1 MDREQRLWDWEETA
15 QPYLL
20 GASLLFLTSY
30 AVRVLDLG
38 LSPGWQ
44 VWWELVTLVSWSF
57 FVVEYLARLAFSS
70 DRRHFLRT
78 RWLDLIVTVLPLL
91 RPLRLIDMHE
101 RMQRRRD
108 HPRLV
113 LEARVMAYTG
123 LTSLLLGFAASLAVY
138 HDERSAPGANIHTF
152 GDAVWWASSTLTTT
166 GYGDA
171 TPVTPRG
178 KLIAVGLMFAGV
190 ALVGA
195 VVGSFSSYL
204 LRRFRQEGE
213 K

>member
-1 MDREQRLWDWEETA
+1 MDREQRLWEWEETA

-30 AVRVLDLG
+30 AVRVLDPG

-101 RMQRRRD
+101 RC
-108 HPRLV
+108 
-113 LEARVMAYTG
+113 
-123 LTSLLLGFAASLAVY
+123 S
-138 HDERSAPGANIHTF
+138 GAGTIH
-152 GDAVWWASSTLTTT
+152 GSSSK
-166 GYGDA
+166 
-171 TPVTPRG
+171 RG
-178 KLIAVGLMFAGV
+178 
-190 ALVGA
+190 
-195 VVGSFSSYL
+195 
-204 LRRFRQEGE
+204 
-213 K
+213 